1 MNIFPVGFLRPAQPP
16 SWSATPCSLSAA
28 VYSTGYIRSYPPY
41 LEAVSYIHNRPNVM
55 VNTPASYSGGPSFKS
70 RPRRQAHLMEVFRGF
85 SQFLQANAAMVPSF
99 RPRPIPTKS
108 FQIFHHSLITLS
120 STLLKKRRR
129 IKYYP
134 TSTLLKK
141 RRRINYYPSTT
152 WRRAELWW
160 QAKMHFLADI
170 YLETDNSC
178 ISFSMHLSLA

>member
-1 MNIFPVGFLRPAQPP
+1 VGFLRPAQPP

-41 LEAVSYIHNRPNVM
+41 LEAVSYIHNRPNIM
-55 VNTPASYSGGPSFKS
+55 VNTPASYSGGPRFKS
-70 RPRRQAHLMEVFRGF
+70 RPRRQALLMEVFRGF

-99 RPRPIPTKS
+99 RPRPIPTTS
-108 FQIFHHSLITLS
+108 FPIFHHSLITLS
-120 STLLKKRRR
+120 
-129 IKYYP
+129 
-134 TSTLLKK
+134 STLLKK

-170 YLETDNSC
+170 YLETDNNC
-178 ISFSMHLSLA
+178 ISFFMHLSLA